1 MTGGKAGGEGNGAY
15 PFLGGDSEMA
25 RRIAAFDWAA
35 TELGPISAWPQ
46 SLKSTIGMMLL
57 SPVPIALLWGE
68 NGVMIYNDGYAEVA
82 GGRHPAILGSQVL
95 DGWPEIADFNRN
107 VIEVG
112 LAGGTLSYRDQ
123 EMMLN
128 RSGAPEKVWL
138 NLDYSPVMDDE
149 GKPAGVI
156 AFVAETTR
164 RVQAET
170 QLERG
175 FETLRQMFE
184 QAPGFIAILAGP
196 EHTFAMVNK
205 AYMQLVG
212 HRDAV
217 GKPVREAL
225 PEIVDQGF
233 IELLDRVRKT
243 EEPYIG
249 RGIRVLLQ
257 REPESEPVE
266 RYLDFVFHP
275 VSSAQSNVRGI
286 FVQGHDVTEQ
296 RLAEIALRESE
307 ERFRLVAESAPVKLW
322 MGDAEGNCIY
332 LNAMLRRFWGVTPE
346 EVPHFNWLETVHP
359 DDMETLREP
368 YQRAMRDHAP
378 FSVEV
383 RFRRA
388 DGVYR
393 IINTTAQ
400 PRFGRHGEFEGMIG
414 VNVDVTERRQAEEA
428 QQELNATLEQ
438 RVEDEIARRS
448 KAESALRQAQKM
460 EAIGKLTGGVA
471 HDFNNLLQVVSGNLQ
486 LLTKDVAGNERAET
500 RVANALEGI
509 SRGAKLANQLLA
521 FGRRQPL
528 EPKVVN
534 IGRLVNGMGDMLRRT
549 IGEGVEVDTMVS
561 GGLWNTLA
569 DPGQLENALLNLA
582 INARDAMDGTGKL
595 TIEVGNAFLDDAYA
609 ADHPEVEAGQY
620 VVLAVTD
627 TGEGIE
633 PELLQ
638 QVFEPFFSTK
648 PQGKGTGL
656 GLSMVYGF
664 VKQSGGHVKIYSE
677 RGHGTTVKLYLPRV
691 TQNEDA
697 ITPTSAAAATG
708 GTETVLVA
716 EDDDAVRATVVD
728 MLSELGYRVLTA
740 KDAAGALTVIESG
753 APVDL
758 LFTDVVMPGPLKSTE
773 LARKAR
779 ERTPSIAVLFT
790 SGYTENSIVHGGRLD
805 AGVDLL
811 SKPYTREA
819 LARKIRQVLGRAGPS
834 GNVRPSAPAATPKKL
849 SVLLCEDDVLI
860 RMSTTEMLE
869 SAGMKVIESGSG
881 AEALAAI
888 EAEVPD
894 VLIADVGLPDMTGVE
909 LAERVRDI
917 SAGLPIIFAT
927 GHSDVPGAET
937 MPRTAIVTKPYD
949 MGKLQGSIDALL
961 GGG

>member
-1 MTGGKAGGEGNGAY
+1 MAGGKAGGDGNGDYA
-15 PFLGGDSEMA
+15 FLAGGSDMA
-25 RRIAAFDWAA
+25 QRIAAFDWASTA
-35 TELGPISAWPQ
+35 LGPISGWPQ
-46 SLKSTIGMMLL
+46 SLKSNVGMMML
-57 SPVPIALLWGE
+57 SPVPIAILWGE
-68 NGVMIYNDGYAEVA
+68 DGIMIYNDGYAEIA
-82 GGRHPAILGSQVL
+82 GARHPGLLGAKVREA
-95 DGWPEIADFNRN
+95 WPEITDFNEN
-107 VIEVG
+107 VIRTVR
-112 LAGGTLSYRDQ
+112 AGGTLSYRDQ
-123 EMMLN
+123 EMILHRN
-128 RSGAPEKVWL
+128 GAPEQVWF
-138 NLDYSPVMDDE
+138 NIDYSPVMDDE
-149 GKPAGVI
+149 SQAAGVI

-164 RVQAET
+164 RVEAEQ

-175 FETLRQMFE
+175 FETLRQMFQ

-196 EHTFAMVNK
+196 DHTFAMVND

-212 HRDAV
+212 HRDAM

-233 IELLDRVRKT
+233 IELLDRVRRT
-243 EEPYIG
+243 QEPYIG

-257 REPESEPVE
+257 QEPGSAPVE

-275 VSSAQSNVRGI
+275 VSSSRSEVTGI

-296 RLAEIALRESE
+296 RLGEIALRESE
-307 ERFRLVAESAPVKLW
+307 ERFRLVAESAMVKLW
-322 MGDAEGNCIY
+322 MGDAEGKCIY
-332 LNAMLRRFWGVTPE
+332 LNAMMRRFWGVAPE

-359 DDMETLREP
+359 DDMETLTEP
-368 YQRAMRDHAP
+368 YQRAMQDKVP

-393 IINTTAQ
+393 LINATAQ

-414 VNVDVTERRQAEEA
+414 VNVDVTERRLAEEA
-428 QQELNATLEQ
+428 QQAQNATLEK
-438 RVEDEIARRS
+438 RVDEEIVRRS
-448 KAESALRQAQKM
+448 KVEDALRQAQKM
-460 EAIGKLTGGVA
+460 ESIGKLTGGVA

-486 LLTKDVAGNERAET
+486 LLSKDVAGNERAEM

-509 SRGAKLANQLLA
+509 GRGAKLANQLLA

-534 IGRLVNGMGDMLRRT
+534 IGRLVKGMGDMLRRT
-549 IGEGVEVDTMVS
+549 IGESVEVDTMVS

-582 INARDAMDGTGKL
+582 INARDAMNGSGKL
-595 TIEVGNAFLDDAYA
+595 TIELGNAFLDDTYA
-609 ADHPEVEAGQY
+609 ADHPDVAAGQY
-620 VVLAVTD
+620 VMLAVTD

-633 PELLQ
+633 PELLS

-648 PQGKGTGL
+648 PMGKGTGL

-677 RGHGTTVKLYLPRV
+677 RGDGTTVKLYLPRIN
-691 TQNEDA
+691 QSEDVIA
-697 ITPTSAAAATG
+697 PAGTAPITG
-708 GTETVLVA
+708 GEETILVA

-740 KDAAGALTVIESG
+740 KDAASALTVIESG
-753 APVDL
+753 AAVDL
-758 LFTDVVMPGPLKSTE
+758 LFSDVVMPGPLKSTE

-779 ERTPSIAVLFT
+779 ERIPGIAVLFT

-819 LARKIRQVLGRAGPS
+819 LARKVRQVLGRAE
-834 GNVRPSAPAATPKKL
+834 RPVGAAPAPAKKRL
-849 SVLLCEDDVLI
+849 RVLFCEDDVLI
-860 RMSTTEMLE
+860 RMSIVEMLE
-869 SAGMKVIESGSG
+869 DAGMKVTEAGSG
-881 AEALAAI
+881 AEALAALN
-888 EAEVPD
+888 AEVPD
-894 VLIADVGLPDMTGVE
+894 LLIADVGLPDMTGVE
-909 LAERVRDI
+909 LARQVREV
-917 SAGLPIIFAT
+917 SSELPVIFAT
-927 GHSDVPGAET
+927 GHNEVPGANALA
-937 MPRTAIVTKPYD
+937 RTAIVTKPYD
-949 MGKLQGSIDALL
+949 IGKLQGALDALL
-961 GGG
+961 GKS

>member
-1 MTGGKAGGEGNGAY
+1 MAGDKAGEAGNGAY
-15 PFLGGDSEMA
+15 PFLAGDSEMA
-25 RRIAAFDWAA
+25 RRIAAFDWASTA
-35 TELGPISAWPQ
+35 LGPISTWPQ
-46 SLKSTIGMMLL
+46 SLKSTVGMMLL
-57 SPVPIALLWGE
+57 SPVPMALLWGQ

-82 GGRHPAILGSQVL
+82 GGRHPAILGSQVVES
-95 DGWPEIADFNRN
+95 WPEIADFNRN

-123 EMMLN
+123 EMTLN
-128 RSGAPEKVWL
+128 RSGTPEKVWL
-138 NLDYSPVMDDE
+138 NLDYSPVIDDE

-156 AFVAETTR
+156 AFVVETTR
-164 RVQAET
+164 RVRAET

-175 FETLRQMFE
+175 FEMLRQMFE

-196 EHTFAMVNK
+196 DHTFAMVNN

-233 IELLDRVRKT
+233 IELLDRVRET

-249 RGIRVLLQ
+249 QSIRVLLQ
-257 REPESEPVE
+257 REPGSEPVE

-286 FVQGHDVTEQ
+286 FVQGHDVTER
-296 RLAEIALRESE
+296 RLGEIALRESE
-307 ERFRLVAESAPVKLW
+307 ERFRLVAESAMVKLW
-322 MGDAEGNCIY
+322 MGDAEGKCIY
-332 LNAMLRRFWGVTPE
+332 LNAMLRNFWGVTSE
-346 EVPHFNWLETVHP
+346 EVPHFDWLETVHP
-359 DDMETLREP
+359 DDLQALKEP
-368 YQRAMRDHAP
+368 YERAMRDHVP

-393 IINTTAQ
+393 LINTTAQ
-400 PRFGRHGEFEGMIG
+400 PRFGRRGEFEGMIG

-428 QQELNATLEQ
+428 QQELNAMLEQ
-438 RVEDEIARRS
+438 RVDAETARRS
-448 KAESALRQAQKM
+448 KAEDALRQAQKM

-486 LLTKDVAGNERAET
+486 LLSKDVAGNERAEM
-500 RVANALEGI
+500 RVASALEGI
-509 SRGAKLANQLLA
+509 GRGAKLANQLLA

-549 IGEGVEVDTMVS
+549 IGESVEVDTMVS

-582 INARDAMDGTGKL
+582 INARDAMEGGGKL

-609 ADHPEVEAGQY
+609 ADHPDVQAGQY
-620 VVLAVTD
+620 VMLAVTD
-627 TGEGIE
+627 TGEGIA

-664 VKQSGGHVKIYSE
+664 VKQSGGHIKIYSE
-677 RGHGTTVKLYLPRV
+677 RGHGTTVKLYLPRNH
-691 TQNEDA
+691 QSEDV
-697 ITPTSAAAATG
+697 ITPTGVTTTTG
-708 GTETVLVA
+708 GTETILVA

-728 MLSELGYRVLTA
+728 MLSELGYHILTA
-740 KDAAGALTVIESG
+740 KDAASALTVIESG

-773 LARKAR
+773 LARKAK
-779 ERTPSIAVLFT
+779 ERKPSIAVLFT

-819 LARKIRQVLGRAGPS
+819 LARKVRQVLGRTGKPT
-834 GNVRPSAPAATPKKL
+834 GETAPPPAQKIT
-849 SVLLCEDDVLI
+849 VLLCEDDVLI

-888 EAEVPD
+888 ETEAPD
-894 VLIADVGLPDMTGVE
+894 ILIADVGLPDMTGIE
-909 LAERVRDI
+909 LAEKAREI
-917 SAGLPIIFAT
+917 LSTLPIIFAT
-927 GHSDVPGAET
+927 GHSDVPGTEALS
-937 MPRTAIVTKPYD
+937 RTAIVTKPYD
-949 MGKLQGSIDALL
+949 MGRLQGSIDMLL
-961 GGG
+961 GDT